1 MQQITSAIQEQLR
14 ASEQLLHSHNEAR
27 QLCEHLHSS
36 TEQQRS
42 TGAYIRESTGA
53 ILEMIR
59 AVQSDT
65 AAHAEASEAVAASV
79 ARLLENAQHSGESL
93 PELQQLLGDL
103 HRNATET
110 IAELAHFQAGT
121 R

>member
-1 MQQITSAIQEQLR
+1 MVGVRLAFLSV
-14 ASEQLLHSHNEAR
+14 LLFGLGQS
-27 QLCEHLHSS
+27 
-36 TEQQRS
+36 
-42 TGAYIRESTGA
+42 A